1 MHLDRSSIQAFVM
14 GEHGDSQ
21 MIPFSAVH
29 ISGKPLLQWMKDD
42 TVRYGKLD
50 LVQIEEETANA
61 GHEVIEGKGSTEFG
75 IGIAL
80 SEIVRSI
87 FHDSKKVLPV
97 SPLLE
102 GEYGQY
108 GIHAGVPCIIGKDG
122 IEQVIEISLTDKE
135 KEKFEN
141 SCDVIREYISH
152 IS

>member
-1 MHLDRSSIQAFVM
+1 MIQ
-14 GEHGDSQ
+14 
-21 MIPFSAVH
+21 
-29 ISGKPLLQWMKDD
+29 
-42 TVRYGKLD
+42 
-50 LVQIEEETANA
+50 
-61 GHEVIEGKGSTEFG
+61 
-75 IGIAL
+75 
-80 SEIVRSI
+80 
-87 FHDSKKVLPV
+87 KKVLPV

>member
-1 MHLDRSSIQAFVM
+1 
-14 GEHGDSQ
+14 

-87 FHDSKKVLPV
+87 FHDSKK
-97 SPLLE
+97 SPSGLSS
-102 GEYGQY
+102 
-108 GIHAGVPCIIGKDG
+108 P
-122 IEQVIEISLTDKE
+122 
-135 KEKFEN
+135 
-141 SCDVIREYISH
+141 
-152 IS
+152 